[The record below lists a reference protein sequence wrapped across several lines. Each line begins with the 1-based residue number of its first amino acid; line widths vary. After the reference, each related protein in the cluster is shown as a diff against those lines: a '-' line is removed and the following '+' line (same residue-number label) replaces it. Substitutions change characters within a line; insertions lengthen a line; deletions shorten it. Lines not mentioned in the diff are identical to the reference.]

1 MNVTQEL
8 KVLRLGQPPEMRFKT
23 GDEETPVFV
32 LRVLTSA
39 EELEASINTHTFL
52 ENNPDLPTHLYTFI
66 LDTEKLAIALKDG
79 DGKRFFNNGTEFR
92 SRFIEEEVGN
102 LLASYKGLLIH
113 YKTLDIISDEDLKTL
128 IDGVAAGKL
137 LESI

>member
-23 GDEETPVFV
+23 GENDAPVFV

-39 EELEASINTHTFL
+39 EELEATINTQTL
-52 ENNPDLPTHLYTFI
+52 LTANPEIPVHLYSFI
-66 LDTEKLAIALKDG
+66 ADTEKLALALKDQNG
-79 DGKRFFNNGTEFR
+79 NRLFNNGSELR
-92 SRFIEEEVGN
+92 DRFTEEEVGH
-102 LLASYKGLLIH
+102 LLASYKGLLLH
-113 YKTLDIISDEDLKTL
+113 YKTLDTISDDDLKAL
-128 IDGVAAGKL
+128 IDGVTEGKR

>member
-23 GDEETPVFV
+23 GENDAPVFV

-39 EELEASINTHTFL
+39 EELEATINTERFYKD
-52 ENNPDLPTHLYTFI
+52 NPEIPEYMQPFI
-66 LDTEKLAIALKDG
+66 HQTERLAIAMKDAEG
-79 DGKRFFNNGTEFR
+79 IRLFNNGSEFR
-92 SRFIEEEVGN
+92 GRFIDEEVGH
-102 LLASYKGLLIH
+102 LLAAYQGLLIH
-113 YKTLDIISDEDLKTL
+113 YKTLDSIRDDELKAL
-128 IDGVAAGKL
+128 IEGVAEGKL

>member
-23 GDEETPVFV
+23 GENDAPVFV

-39 EELEASINTHTFL
+39 EELEATINTQTFL
-52 ENNPDLPTHLYTFI
+52 TANPEIPVHLYSFI
-66 LDTEKLAIALKDG
+66 ADTEKLALALKG
-79 DGKRFFNNGTEFR
+79 QNGNRLFNNGSELR
-92 SRFIEEEVGN
+92 DRFTDEEVGH
-102 LLASYKGLLIH
+102 LLASYKSLLLH
-113 YKTLDIISDEDLKTL
+113 YKTLDTISDDDLKAL
-128 IDGVAAGKL
+128 IDGVTEGKR

>member
-23 GDEETPVFV
+23 GDKETPVFV
-32 LRVLTSA
+32 LRVLTEA
-39 EELEASINTHTFL
+39 EGLEAIINTQKYL
-52 ENNPDLPTHLYTFI
+52 EETPLPPQLYEHI
-66 LDTEKLAIALKDG
+66 LDTERIAIAIKYP
-79 DGKRFFNNGTEFR
+79 DGKRYFSNGSEMRDKFA
-92 SRFIEEEVGN
+92 EDQVGA
-102 LLASYKGLLIH
+102 LLGAYKGLLIH
-113 YKTLDIISDEDLKTL
+113 YKTLDVISDESLKTL